1 MVKKNKEYKI
11 KKKVVEINDLS
22 FIRERNHP
30 YGWLKRHY
38 KHHRLR
44 RALKKAEKVIASDH
58 DVATEIVRYYFVS
71 KDKISVK

>member
-30 YGWLKRHY
+30 YG
-38 KHHRLR
+38 
-44 RALKKAEKVIASDH
+44 
-58 DVATEIVRYYFVS
+58 
-71 KDKISVK
+71 SVV

>member
-44 RALKKAEKVIASDH
+44 RALKKAEKVIASDY